1 MLVVFVTDCL
11 CLEKKS
17 GLIYILEWTPFY
29 REPFNYL
36 GMGQYAFIKRNCTFQ
51 NCFLTNDRSYFDD
64 LTDFDVL
71 IFNAFFYP
79 QGIVTIPDKRSE
91 TQEYVLAGVEP
102 ASYFPVFPEFN
113 GLFNMTWT
121 YKLKSDVI
129 YPYIYVKNID
139 GEVIGPRKHM
149 HWMDIKDMDT
159 TKYEI
164 INLLGHKSIA
174 AAWIVSNCYTTTERG
189 PFIYELQKELD
200 KYGHRIDI
208 YGDCG
213 TLKCPRG
220 PQMKECYDKIERDYY
235 FYIAFE
241 NSFCED
247 YVTEKIL
254 HGLNHYAVPVVLG
267 GANYTR

>member
-1 MLVVFVTDCL
+1 MLALYVTYCQ
-11 CLEKKS
+11 CWEKKS
-17 GLIYILEWTPFY
+17 DLLYILEWTPFY

-36 GMGQYAFIKRNCTFQ
+36 GMGQYAFIKRNCFYQ
-51 NCFLTNDRSYFDD
+51 NCFFTNDRSYFKN

-71 IFNAFFYP
+71 IFNVFFYA
-79 QGIVTIPDKRSE
+79 QGIVTIPEERSE
-91 TQEYVLAGVEP
+91 SQEYVLAGVEP

-121 YKLKSDVI
+121 YKVTSDVV

-139 GEVIGPRKHM
+139 GEIIGPRKHM
-149 HWMDIKDMDT
+149 HWIDRKDMAP
-159 TKYEI
+159 TKSEI
-164 INLLGHKSIA
+164 FDLIGHKSIA
-174 AAWIVSNCYTTTERG
+174 AAWFVSNCYTTTERG
-189 PFIYELQKELD
+189 PFVEELKKELSIF
-200 KYGHRIDI
+200 GHQVDI

-213 TLKCPRG
+213 TLDCPRG
-220 PQMKECYDKIERDYY
+220 ARMKECYDKIEKDYY
-235 FYIAFE
+235 FYLAFE